1 MCVKPCNFKVR
12 DDMADWYNILI
23 AVDKMESS
31 LRAVKYVGQIAKNI
45 DNASICLL
53 NIYPEPPP
61 DFHQG
66 GGILE
71 DYQSQHIAR
80 AEHIFS
86 KCLEILVVSGIK
98 REAIY
103 CTTHM
108 AEGRTISST
117 LLEVRRKGNF
127 GTVVTGKRGVSK
139 AEEFLFGSISNT
151 LARHCNDFTS
161 WIVG

>member
-1 MCVKPCNFKVR
+1 
-12 DDMADWYNILI
+12 MAEWNNILV
-23 AVDKMESS
+23 AVDEMESS
-31 LRAVKYVGQIAKNI
+31 IRAVSYVGRVTQGVQNV
-45 DNASICLL
+45 SICLL
-53 NIYPEPPP
+53 HIYPEPPP
-61 DFHQG
+61 DFYVKG
-66 GGILE
+66 GHLE
-71 DYQSQHIAR
+71 EYQAQRIAR
-80 AEHIFS
+80 AEHIFQRG
-86 KCLEILVVSGIK
+86 LEILVDGGLK

-108 AEGRTISST
+108 AEGKTISET
-117 LLEVRRKGNF
+117 LLEVRRMGNF